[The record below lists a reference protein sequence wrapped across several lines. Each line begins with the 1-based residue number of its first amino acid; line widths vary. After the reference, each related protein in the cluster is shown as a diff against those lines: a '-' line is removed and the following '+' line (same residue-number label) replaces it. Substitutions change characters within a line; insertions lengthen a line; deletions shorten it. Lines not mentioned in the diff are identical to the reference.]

1 MQKRN
6 GQSIILPFRPLT
18 EPHDETIVLQA
29 SGQKKIWLIGSST
42 LIFVIGVLLSL
53 AFGIQSGA
61 YCFFLLP
68 FVLIGGFL
76 DTSKKSNIII
86 TAYYLKGGTSL
97 RRKTPWNLLG
107 RIWKGQ
113 YDLLWES
120 CRKKGGKSV
129 SCKTAYGNFG
139 RECLHNGRSVSIGL
153 AIEWI
158 EALRDA
164 SSENERLDLIRKFR
178 GTAPQRLL
186 PVDGLGVEE
195 KAKALGLLKEYKRW
209 NVSGERERKMEIR
222 QYFIEKGWAFPPA
235 SRTKIVFGWIVLTGT
250 LVFWIFFFTLL
261 ILQI

>member
-1 MQKRN
+1 
-6 GQSIILPFRPLT
+6 LT
-18 EPHDETIVLQA
+18 EPHNETIVLQA
-29 SGQKKIWLIGSST
+29 SRQKKIWLIGSSAF
-42 LIFVIGVLLSL
+42 IFIVGVLLFF
-53 AFGIQSGA
+53 AFGIQGSA

-76 DTSKKSNIII
+76 DTSKKSDIII
-86 TAYYLKGGTSL
+86 TAHCLRGGTFL
-97 RRKTPWNLLG
+97 RRKTSWNLLG
-107 RIWKGQ
+107 RIWKGR

-120 CRKKGGKSV
+120 CLTKGGKSV

-164 SSENERLDLIRKFR
+164 SSEKERLDLIRKFR
-178 GTAPQRLL
+178 GAAPQRIL
-186 PVDGLGVEE
+186 PIDDLGAEE
-195 KAKALGLLKEYKRW
+195 KAKALDLLKEYKRW

-235 SRTKIVFGWIVLTGT
+235 SRTKIVFGWIVLTGV
-250 LVFWIFFFTLL
+250 LVFWIFFFILL
-261 ILQI
+261 IMQI